1 MEGTTVKKTLSILAV
16 VFLVAAS
23 VGAQNAAA
31 PTPVAPAA
39 APATVNPD
47 STPTTAAPAKSY
59 SASSRHY
66 AVWSDV
72 STQDATALAATL
84 DGLFGVYNE
93 YFRFD
98 DATLKSALT
107 VRKFATKD
115 AFDAYLRKVIGET
128 KDDFVY
134 LHYPTV
140 ERSELVIFAKDNAD
154 DFDASLAHQAFVQF
168 LKSFVSEPPLWIREG
183 FAVFFERTR
192 LDPKTGLVAYADN
205 QAWLETVKLL
215 QSQGRLYKVT
225 DLLML
230 SSDDARAGLDVFY
243 PQSWAL
249 VSFFINSP
257 DRRYNRFLWDAIA
270 HLSPDATLEQNQ
282 AAVRDFFLRWHSEQ
296 AAQTDFVTY
305 LDGQKTFAELVTS
318 GVRAYGDKDL
328 ETARKA
334 FTQALAK
341 NATSYIPP
349 YYLGLIAYAKG
360 DYVLADGYY
369 KSALGLG
376 SDAPITNYALGIN
389 AYASRRFDEAKAY
402 LQKASDGD
410 PAKYQVKAGE
420 IITRITSDTGM

>member
-1 MEGTTVKKTLSILAV
+1 MEGTTVKKTLSMLAA

-23 VGAQNAAA
+23 VGAQDATA
-31 PTPVAPAA
+31 PAPAPAA
-39 APATVNPD
+39 SAAT
-47 STPTTAAPAKSY
+47 TTVVATQSY

-66 AVWSDV
+66 AVWSDI
-72 STQDATALAATL
+72 STDDATALATTL

-98 DATLKSALT
+98 DSTLKSALT

-115 AFDAYLRKVIGET
+115 AFDSYLRKVIGET

-140 ERSELVIFAKDNAD
+140 ERSELVVFAKDSAD

-168 LKSFVSEPPLWIREG
+168 LKAFIAEPPLWIREG

-192 LDPKTGLVAYADN
+192 LDSKTGVVSYADN

-215 QSQGRLYKVT
+215 QSQSRLYKIT
-225 DLLML
+225 DLLVL
-230 SSDDARAGLDVFY
+230 SADDARSGLDVFY

-249 VSFFINSP
+249 VSFFMNSP
-257 DRRYNRFLWDAIA
+257 DRRYNRFIWDAIA
-270 HLSPDATLEQNQ
+270 HLSPDGTLEQNQ
-282 AAVRDFFLRWHSEQ
+282 NTVRDFFLRWHSEQ
-296 AAQTDFVTY
+296 AAQADFVTF

-328 ETARKA
+328 ETAQKS

-360 DYVLADGYY
+360 DYVQADEYY
-369 KSALGLG
+369 KTALELG

-410 PAKYQVKAGE
+410 PAKYQAKAGD

>member
-1 MEGTTVKKTLSILAV
+1 MEGTTVKKTLSMLAV

-23 VGAQNAAA
+23 VGAQDATA
-31 PTPVAPAA
+31 PVPAPAA
-39 APATVNPD
+39 TAA
-47 STPTTAAPAKSY
+47 TPTVVATTSF

-66 AVWSDV
+66 AVWSDI
-72 STQDATALAATL
+72 STDDATALATTL

-98 DATLKSALT
+98 DSTLKSALT

-140 ERSELVIFAKDNAD
+140 ERSELVVFAKDSAD

-168 LKSFVSEPPLWIREG
+168 IKAFIAEPPLWIREG

-192 LDPKTGLVAYADN
+192 LDPKTGVVGYADN

-215 QSQGRLYKVT
+215 QSQSRLYKIT
-225 DLLML
+225 DLLVL
-230 SSDDARAGLDVFY
+230 SADDARAGLDVFY

-249 VSFFINSP
+249 VSFFMNSP
-257 DRRYNRFLWDAIA
+257 DRRYNRFIWDAIA
-270 HLSPDATLEQNQ
+270 HLSPDGTLEQNQ
-282 AAVRDFFLRWHSEQ
+282 NTVRDFFLRWHSEQ
-296 AAQTDFVTY
+296 AAQADFVTF

-328 ETARKA
+328 ETAQKA

-360 DYVLADGYY
+360 DYVQADDYY
-369 KSALGLG
+369 KTALELG

-410 PAKYQVKAGE
+410 PAKYQAKAGD